1 MNLPRTFALASL
13 LIFHAAPTLAQA
25 QSPVPVRTLKSRC
38 IGFQTDQALPQLFA
52 HAVTA
57 PPEAVGTPVAVKSY
71 LNHEA
76 ESLMVS
82 GAEILFTSAAD
93 RASIKDKLVARLK
106 VPATLRTAILMFL
119 PGDGRPGSPPCRIL
133 PIDDSL
139 GAFPRGSL
147 KVINLSQ
154 APLRIELEKKPF
166 DFKSGET
173 RLIEDP
179 PVGDANASA
188 MRSFSFRDGEW
199 RKVAAGNWPHPGQKR
214 VLQVA
219 FDNAASGSVEMRGIR
234 DIAVRDNGTP

>member
-1 MNLPRTFALASL
+1 MNFRQVLTLACL
-13 LIFHAAPTLAQA
+13 LIVPALDAGAQTPA
-25 QSPVPVRTLKSRC
+25 RILKSRC
-38 IGFQTDQALPQLFA
+38 IGFQTDQALPELFA
-52 HAVTA
+52 HAVSA
-57 PPEAVGTPVAVKSY
+57 PPEAAGTPVAVKSY

-76 ESLMVS
+76 ESLVVN
-82 GAEILFTSAAD
+82 GDEILFTSAAD

-106 VPATLRTAILMFL
+106 VPANLRTAILMFL
-119 PGDGRPGSPPCRIL
+119 PGDGKAGSPPCRIL
-133 PIDDSL
+133 PIDDSTR
-139 GAFPRGSL
+139 AFPRGSL

-179 PVGDANASA
+179 PVGEANASA
-188 MRSFSFRDGEW
+188 MRSFSFRNGEW
-199 RKVAAGNWPHPGQKR
+199 QKVAAGNWPHPGPKR

-234 DIAVRDNGTP
+234 DIAVRDTVDP